1 MINEVFTVSTI
12 DIPDPETVD
21 DFLEVKTCPMC
32 RTVENSLQPGPKFAH
47 DTRVCLSKHIILHY
61 IINHNQNSTDKELRK
76 YTIKCMKEINKRR
89 VAVGKI
95 AI

>member
-1 MINEVFTVSTI
+1 MSTI

-21 DFLEVKTCPMC
+21 EFLEVKTCPMC
-32 RTVENSLQPGPKFAH
+32 KIIGRSNKEISLAH
-47 DTRVCLSKHIILHY
+47 DARVCLSKHIILHY
-61 IINHNQNSTDKELRK
+61 IVNHNQHAEDKELRK